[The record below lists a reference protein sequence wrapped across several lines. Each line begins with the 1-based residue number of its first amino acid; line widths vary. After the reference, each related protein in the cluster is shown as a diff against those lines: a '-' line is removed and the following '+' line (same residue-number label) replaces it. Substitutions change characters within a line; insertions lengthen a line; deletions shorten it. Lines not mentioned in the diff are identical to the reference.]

1 MNPSNQ
7 KRYMLQLQLANLVRK
22 VKGDK
27 RKGYQYEVVTYD
39 DYQATHSQIQEL
51 LQSTLE
57 ALEVQSSS

>member
-22 VKGDK
+22 AKGDK